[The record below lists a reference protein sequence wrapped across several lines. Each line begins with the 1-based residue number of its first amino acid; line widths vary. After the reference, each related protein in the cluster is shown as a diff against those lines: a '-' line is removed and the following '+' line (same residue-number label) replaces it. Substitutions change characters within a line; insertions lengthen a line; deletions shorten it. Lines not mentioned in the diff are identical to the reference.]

1 MLTSDLLLTRS
12 RGPYIEPRYVAVE
25 DPALIDL
32 AQALIDIHAEHQGKT
47 RRELQRALDL
57 LAGDRTDYRIQRGL
71 AKLLGDHYCEFHID
85 SPQPPEE
92 LRYAVF
98 TLARAHHPVV
108 RETSLIY
115 PVKREDLLEQVALK
129 HQLSSED
136 VLAGLYADLP
146 ENHQLA
152 TFAAPS
158 PNELLLRYNVALA
171 QAMLYRCEILRLS
184 VYRNLPVRYKQLFKF
199 IKFYRLIHTIEGDV
213 DAGYEI
219 GLDGPVSM
227 FRHSQKYGLQMAI
240 FLPALLLCTRW
251 SMQADILRKDG
262 RRQQFVLNDQSG
274 LVSHYKDQTL
284 YDSLLEETFA
294 TRFAKAK
301 TQWQLERE
309 SEIVN
314 LKETVMI
321 PDFTFRHPDG
331 RTAFLEIMGYW
342 RPEYLRRKL
351 EKLRQAQRKDL
362 LVAVSSNL
370 NVSEDDFTD
379 VPGGV
384 FFFKNK
390 VQPKDVVR
398 LLDQIE
404 QPADGQAIQ

>member
-12 RGPYIEPRYVAVE
+12 RGPYIEPRYVDVE
-25 DPALIDL
+25 APALIDL
-32 AQALIDIHAEHQGKT
+32 AQALIDIHATHQGKT
-47 RRELQRALDL
+47 RRELQQALDL

-71 AKLLGDHYCEFHID
+71 AKLLCDHYCEFHVA

-92 LRYAVF
+92 LRHAVF

-129 HQLSSED
+129 HQISSED

-152 TFAAPS
+152 TFDAPS

-171 QAMLYRCEILRLS
+171 QAMLYRCEVLRLS

-227 FRHSQKYGLQMAI
+227 FRHSQKYGLQMAV

-251 SMQADILRKDG
+251 SMQADIVRKDG
-262 RRQQFVLNDQSG
+262 PPPAVRPRRSIGSRVALQGSDFV
-274 LVSHYKDQTL
+274 
-284 YDSLLEETFA
+284 
-294 TRFAKAK
+294 RFAVGGDVCRA
-301 TQWQLERE
+301 
-309 SEIVN
+309 
-314 LKETVMI
+314 
-321 PDFTFRHPDG
+321 FRQGQNPMAVRAGKRSGQPQRDRDDPG
-331 RTAFLEIMGYW
+331 LYLSPSR
-342 RPEYLRRKL
+342 RPHSS
-351 EKLRQAQRKDL
+351 AGNHGL
-362 LVAVSSNL
+362 LAAGVSA
-370 NVSEDDFTD
+370 
-379 VPGGV
+379 P
-384 FFFKNK
+384 
-390 VQPKDVVR
+390 
-398 LLDQIE
+398 
-404 QPADGQAIQ
+404 